1 MITCQAEHAPYN
13 EKELN
18 ECPRCAELQAQR
30 RRERAFYSE
39 WKLKRREA
47 DYIRMCGPDPRTRAY
62 WERYM

>member
-18 ECPRCAELQAQR
+18 ECPRCAALDAQMHRELYA
-30 RRERAFYSE
+30 E
-39 WKLKRREA
+39 WQLKPRHE
-47 DYIRMCGPDPRTRAY
+47 DYTRMCGPDPRTMAY